1 MFLTRLGSGILL
13 VALAL
18 VFIMIGGP
26 VLAVVLCLISLA
38 AYRELGKAVGF
49 ISASNEPSSRAC
61 TDIWRL
67 PRESLTA
74 EDKTKKVL
82 EYTGMIL
89 TVLYYAWIFFAV
101 AGHPS
106 PISAIEGA
114 QWYTGGYIYRG
125 LAFGI
130 IFAFIVYLFVY
141 VFSFPTY
148 HGREVMAACF
158 SFLYGPVMLSFLYL
172 TREGFV
178 LGKYLVWFIFLCSW
192 GSDTCAYAVGVLI
205 GKHKMTPKLSP
216 KKSVEG
222 AVGGIIGAALLSALY
237 TYLVGQY
244 AVSAQFGIL
253 GINAAGAAV
262 LGAVGALVSM
272 VGDLA
277 ASAVKRDY
285 GIKDYGKLI
294 PGHGGIMDRFDSVI
308 VTAPLIFI
316 GLSLMM
322 NGL

>member
-1 MFLTRLGSGILL
+1 MFFTRLGSGILL

-18 VFIMIGGP
+18 VFIITGGP
-26 VLAVVLCLISLA
+26 VLAAVLCLISLA

-49 ISASNEPSSRAC
+49 I
-61 TDIWRL
+61 T
-67 PRESLTA
+67 
-74 EDKTKKVL
+74 EDKTKRAL

-89 TVLYYAWIFFAV
+89 TVLYYIWIYILLADPWRYDPVSSGLMIPMYMMLYRYQALAV
-101 AGHPS
+101 
-106 PISAIEGA
+106 
-114 QWYTGGYIYRG
+114 
-125 LAFGI
+125 GI
-130 IFAFIVYLFVY
+130 VIAFIVYLFVY
-141 VFSFPTY
+141 VFRFPIY

-172 TREGFV
+172 IREGFV
-178 LGKYLVWFIFLCSW
+178 AGKYLIWFVFLCSW

-222 AVGGIIGAALLSALY
+222 AIGGIVGAALLFALY
-237 TYLVGQY
+237 TYLIGRY
-244 AVSAQFGIL
+244 SVSAQFGGFSISPV
-253 GINAAGAAV
+253 GAAA
-262 LGAVGALVSM
+262 LGAVGALASM

-308 VTAPLIFI
+308 IAAPLIFI
-316 GLSLMM
+316 GLSII
-322 NGL
+322 

>member
-1 MFLTRLGSGILL
+1 MFFKRLGSGILL

-18 VFIMIGGP
+18 VFIITGGP
-26 VLAVVLCLISLA
+26 VLAAVLCLISLA

-49 ISASNEPSSRAC
+49 I
-61 TDIWRL
+61 T
-67 PRESLTA
+67 
-74 EDKTKKVL
+74 EDKTKRTL

-89 TVLYYAWIFFAV
+89 TVIYYVWVYVYLSDPWRYDRTISGLVDLRYRTLYRYEAL
-101 AGHPS
+101 
-106 PISAIEGA
+106 AI
-114 QWYTGGYIYRG
+114 
-125 LAFGI
+125 GI
-130 IFAFIVYLFVY
+130 VIAFIVYLFVY
-141 VFSFPTY
+141 VFCFPNY
-148 HGREVMAACF
+148 HGREVMASFF

-172 TREGFV
+172 IREAFV
-178 LGKYLVWFIFLCSW
+178 EGKYLVWLVFLCSW

-222 AVGGIIGAALLSALY
+222 AIGGIVGAALLFTLY
-237 TYLVGQY
+237 VYLVEQHFG
-244 AVSAQFGIL
+244 AAHFGISTVE
-253 GINAAGAAV
+253 AAV

-277 ASAVKRDY
+277 ASAIKRDY

-308 VTAPLIFI
+308 IAAPLVFI
-316 GLSLMM
+316 GLSLM
-322 NGL
+322 